1 MDNMLNDAQRQAQAG
16 FREFVEQWV
25 VPVADEHDRL
35 QQTPDELIRRMAE
48 TGYLGGIIPIQY
60 GGAGMDALTW
70 GLLCEE
76 VGRGSASLLS
86 LLTVHGMVAQALIKW
101 GSEAQRARWL
111 PLLARGERIGAF
123 ALTEPHVGS
132 DAASIETTATAELAN
147 EADGWRLTGHKR
159 WISFGQVASLVL
171 VIAKVEG
178 KAAAF
183 LVERGTTGFAT
194 APISGMLG
202 FRAAMLADIHLN
214 DCRVA
219 GDHLLGR
226 VGFGFS
232 HVAGAALDHG
242 RYCVAWGCLGLAR
255 AGLEASLAYTSERKQ
270 FGVPLKNHQAIQGL
284 VADMITQV
292 SAARAMCHHAARLKQ
307 AGDPALIMETSIAK
321 YFSSRVAVQVA
332 LDAVQIHGANG
343 CSDRYPVQR
352 YLRDAKIMEI
362 IEGSNQMQQI
372 IIAKHGYQAFR
383 FGKRAASGDAK
394 VPSPLVGEG

>member
-1 MDNMLNDAQRQAQAG
+1 MDTMLSETQRQAQAG
-16 FREFVEQWV
+16 FREFVDEWIM
-25 VPVADEHDRL
+25 PVADEHDRC
-35 QQTPDELIRRMAE
+35 QETPPEMIRRMADI
-48 TGYLGGIIPIQY
+48 GYLGGIIPAQY

-86 LLTVHGMVAQALIKW
+86 LLTVHGMVCQALIKW

-111 PLLARGERIGAF
+111 PLLATGERIGAF
-123 ALTEPHVGS
+123 ALTEPNVGS
-132 DAASIETTATAELAN
+132 DAAGIETTASEDG
-147 EADGWRLTGHKR
+147 DGWRLHGHKR
-159 WISFGQVASLVL
+159 WISFGQAANLLL
-171 VIAKVEG
+171 VIAKAEG

-183 LVERGTTGFAT
+183 LVERGTEGFST
-194 APISGMLG
+194 EPITGMLG
-202 FRAAMLADIHLN
+202 FRSAMLADVYLEN
-214 DCRVA
+214 CRVP
-219 GDHLLGR
+219 GDHLVGR

-270 FGVPLKNHQAIQGL
+270 FGVLLKNHQLIQQM
-284 VADMITQV
+284 VADMIADIG
-292 SAARAMCHHAARLKQ
+292 AARAMCHHAARLKQ
-307 AGDPALIMETSIAK
+307 AGDPSLIMETSIAK
-321 YFSSRVAVQVA
+321 YFTSRVANRVA
-332 LDAVQIHGANG
+332 SDAVQIHGANG

-372 IIAKHGYQAFR
+372 IISKHGYHAFR
-383 FGKRAASGDAK
+383 FGKHATRGGNK
-394 VPSPLVGEG
+394 

>member
-1 MDNMLNDAQRQAQAG
+1 MDSMLSPAQRQAREG
-16 FREFVEQWV
+16 FRQFVEQWV
-25 VPVADEHDRL
+25 MPVADQLDSRQE
-35 QQTPDELIRRMAE
+35 TPQALIRQFAAA
-48 TGYLGGIIPIQY
+48 GYLGGVIPLQH
-60 GGAGMDALTW
+60 GGSAMDALTW

-86 LLTVHGMVAQALIKW
+86 LLTVHGMVCQALLKW

-111 PLLARGERIGAF
+111 PLLASGERIGAF
-123 ALTEPHVGS
+123 ALTEPDVGS
-132 DAASIETTATAELAN
+132 DAASIEATATAE
-147 EADGWRLTGHKR
+147 ADGWSLSGHKR
-159 WISFGQVASLVL
+159 WISFGQVATLVL

-183 LVERGTTGFAT
+183 LVERGTPGFAT
-194 APISGMLG
+194 EPIGGMLG
-202 FRAAMLADIHLN
+202 FRAAMLADIHL
-214 DCRVA
+214 DACRLP
-219 GDHLLGR
+219 GDQLLGR
-226 VGFGFS
+226 IGFGFS

-255 AGLEASLAYTSERKQ
+255 AALEASLAYSSERKQ
-270 FGVPLKNHQAIQGL
+270 FGVLLKQHQLIQEL

-292 SAARAMCHHAARLKQ
+292 GAGRAMCHQAASLKQ

-321 YFSSRVAVQVA
+321 YFCSRMAVKVAS
-332 LDAVQIHGANG
+332 DAVQIHGANG

-383 FGKRAASGDAK
+383 FGKRATRGEAS
-394 VPSPLVGEG
+394 

>member
-1 MDNMLNDAQRQAQAG
+1 
-16 FREFVEQWV
+16 

-35 QQTPDELIRRMAE
+35 QQTPDELIRRMVDM
-48 TGYLGGIIPIQY
+48 GYLGGIIPTQY

-123 ALTEPHVGS
+123 GLTEPNVGS
-132 DAASIETTATAELAN
+132 DAASIETTATAED
-147 EADGWRLTGHKR
+147 EGWRLTGHKR

-171 VIAKVEG
+171 VIAKAEG

-183 LVERGTTGFAT
+183 LVERGTPGFST
-194 APISGMLG
+194 APITGMLG
-202 FRAAMLADIHLN
+202 FRAAMLADIYLE
-214 DCRVA
+214 DCRVP
-219 GDHLLGR
+219 GDQLLGR

-232 HVAGAALDHG
+232 HVAGTALDHG
-242 RYCVAWGCLGLAR
+242 RYCVAWGCLGLAG

-270 FGVPLKNHQAIQGL
+270 FGVLLKNHQAIQQL
-284 VADMITQV
+284 VADMIAQI
-292 SAARAMCHHAARLKQ
+292 SAARAMCHQAARLKQ

-321 YFSSRVAVQVA
+321 YFTSRMAVQVA

-372 IIAKHGYQAFR
+372 IISKHGYQAFR
-383 FGKRAASGDAK
+383 FGRRAASGEAK
-394 VPSPLVGEG
+394 